1 MSVRCVLFDLFG
13 TLVHYDP
20 GRVSQAFPETYQ
32 VITELGCDL
41 AYEASLE
48 VIDRTFVDMDAWSKQ
63 QQREYSMLDYSEKL
77 FASLLPDADH
87 SQTDYFKFIEAYIR
101 EWSQPVVAVHGV
113 QALLSR
119 ASKQFTLGLI
129 TNTHHAPMVSRLLHE
144 QQLQGFQVVT
154 TSVQHGRPKPHRDI
168 FLDTLQQLDCS
179 PQQAVYVGD
188 NYAADY
194 LGATGVGMQCYLLGK
209 HARVP
214 RDYQIPTVID
224 LPLHLIR

>member
-20 GRVSQAFPETYQ
+20 GRVTQAYPETYQ
-32 VITELGCDL
+32 VLAELGCELSSAAALD
-41 AYEASLE
+41 
-48 VIDRTFVDMDAWSKQ
+48 VIDRTFVEMDAWSKQ
-63 QQREYSMLDYSEKL
+63 QQREYSMLDFSEKL
-77 FASLLPDADH
+77 FATLLSGTGH
-87 SQTDYFKFIEAYIR
+87 SQTDYFKFIDAYIR
-101 EWSQPVVAVHGV
+101 EWSRPVSPVHGV

-129 TNTHHAPMVSRLLHE
+129 TNTHYASMVSRIVQEHQLH
-144 QQLQGFQVVT
+144 GFQVIT
-154 TSVQHGRPKPHRDI
+154 TSVQHGRPKPHPDI